1 MTSSM
6 KKSSDTPP
14 LIATRRPRQGLM
26 QKLAAAPHVL
36 WAILFVIAPLIFVA
50 YFSFSDANGS
60 FTLENF
66 TSLLSYKDA
75 FLRSISYSL
84 IATLICFLIGYPL
97 AYTISNA
104 RPGHQKML
112 IMLVMLPMWINFL
125 IRTYAIMKLLEDTGI
140 INSILMK
147 LTGGAIDPLHMI
159 NTPGA
164 VIFGMVYDYLPYMVL
179 PIYTVLSKMD
189 PKLHEAAADLG
200 CGKLQTLWKVT
211 FPLSVS
217 GIISGVTMVFVPSIS
232 TFYISQKLG
241 GGQYLLVGD
250 AIESAFGNPNTYNV
264 GAAMSLVLMVIVL
277 ICTAVM
283 NHFGD
288 GNDEEVLL

>member
-1 MTSSM
+1 MTRSLPNQGG
-6 KKSSDTPP
+6 DPTAVPP
-14 LIATRRPRQGLM
+14 PRRKGVM
-26 QKLAAAPHVL
+26 QRLAAAPHVV

-50 YFSFSDANGS
+50 YFSFTDADGV
-60 FTLENF
+60 FTLSNF
-66 TSLLSYKDA
+66 TGLFEYRDA
-75 FLRSISYSL
+75 FLRSICYSL

-97 AYTISNA
+97 AYAISNTK
-104 RPGHQKML
+104 PKTQKML
-112 IMLVMLPMWINFL
+112 IMMVMLPMWINFL

-140 INSILMK
+140 INSVLMK

-189 PKLHEAAADLG
+189 PKLTEAAADLG
-200 CGKLQTLWKVT
+200 CSKIQILSKVT
-211 FPLSVS
+211 LPLSMS
-217 GIISGVTMVFVPSIS
+217 GIISGITMVFVPSIS

-250 AIESAFGNPNTYNV
+250 AIETAFGNPNTYNI

-283 NHFGD
+283 NRFGD
-288 GNDEEVLL
+288 DSEEVVI

>member
-1 MTSSM
+1 MTNSLP
-6 KKSSDTPP
+6 KKGPDPAAVPP
-14 LIATRRPRQGLM
+14 PRKRGIM
-26 QKLAAAPHVL
+26 QQMAAAPHVV

-50 YFSFSDANGS
+50 YFSFTDVNGA
-60 FTLENF
+60 FTFENF
-66 TSLLSYKDA
+66 SGLFEYKDA
-75 FLRSISYSL
+75 FLRSICYSL

-97 AYTISNA
+97 AYAIVGTK
-104 RPGHQKML
+104 PKTQKML
-112 IMLVMLPMWINFL
+112 IMMVMLPMWINFL

-140 INSILMK
+140 INTVLMK
-147 LTGGAIDPLHMI
+147 LTGGRIDPLHMI

-189 PKLHEAAADLG
+189 PKLTEAAADLG
-200 CGKLQTLWKVT
+200 CSRLQILSKVT
-211 FPLSVS
+211 LPLSMS
-217 GIISGVTMVFVPSIS
+217 GIISGITMVFVPSIS

-250 AIESAFGNPNTYNV
+250 AIETAFGNPNTYNI
-264 GAAMSLVLMVIVL
+264 GAAMSLVLMAIVL

-283 NHFGD
+283 NKFGD
-288 GNDEEVLL
+288 DAGEEVIL

>member
-6 KKSSDTPP
+6 KKSADTPP
-14 LIATRRPRQGLM
+14 LLARRLRQGMM

-50 YFSFSDANGS
+50 YFSFSDADGN
-60 FTLENF
+60 FTLTNF
-66 TSLLSYKDA
+66 ASLFSYRDA

-104 RPGHQKML
+104 RPNHQKML

-200 CGKLQTLWKVT
+200 CSKLQTLWKVT

>member
-1 MTSSM
+1 
-6 KKSSDTPP
+6 
-14 LIATRRPRQGLM
+14 M
-26 QKLAAAPHVL
+26 QRLSAAPHIL
-36 WAILFVIAPLIFVA
+36 WAILFVVAPLIFVA
-50 YFSFSDANGS
+50 YFSFTDADGAFS
-60 FTLENF
+60 LSNF
-66 TSLLSYKDA
+66 ASLLEYKDA
-75 FLRSISYSL
+75 FLRSICYSL

-97 AYTISNA
+97 AYAIAGAKPKT
-104 RPGHQKML
+104 QKLL
-112 IMLVMLPMWINFL
+112 IMMVMLPMWINFL

-147 LTGGAIDPLHMI
+147 LTGGKMDPLHMI

-189 PKLHEAAADLG
+189 PKLSEAAADLG
-200 CGKLQTLWKVT
+200 CGRTETLFKVI
-211 FPLSVS
+211 FPLSIS
-217 GIISGVTMVFVPSIS
+217 GIISGITMVFVPSIS

-250 AIESAFGNPNTYNV
+250 AIETAFGNPNTYNI
-264 GAAMSLVLMVIVL
+264 GAAMSLVLMTIVL

-283 NHFGD
+283 NKFGD
-288 GNDEEVLL
+288 SDGEEVVL

>member
-1 MTSSM
+1 MTGSLSN
-6 KKSSDTPP
+6 KNGDPAAVPP
-14 LIATRRPRQGLM
+14 ARRRGLM
-26 QKLAAAPHVL
+26 QQLAAAPHVV
-36 WAILFVIAPLIFVA
+36 WAVLFVVAPLIFVA
-50 YFSFSDANGS
+50 YFSFTDADGA
-60 FTLENF
+60 FTFSNF
-66 TSLLSYKDA
+66 TGLFEYRDA
-75 FLRSISYSL
+75 FLRSICYSL

-97 AYTISNA
+97 AYAIASA
-104 RPGHQKML
+104 RPRSQKML
-112 IMLVMLPMWINFL
+112 IMMVMLPMWINFL

-140 INSILMK
+140 INTVLMK

-189 PKLHEAAADLG
+189 PKLSEAAADLG
-200 CGKLQTLWKVT
+200 CSRLQILWKVT
-211 FPLSVS
+211 LPMSMS
-217 GIISGVTMVFVPSIS
+217 GIISGITMVFVPSIS

-250 AIESAFGNPNTYNV
+250 AIETAFGNPNTYNI

-277 ICTAVM
+277 VCTAVM
-283 NHFGD
+283 NKFGD
-288 GNDEEVLL
+288 SDGEEVVL

>member
-1 MTSSM
+1 MTSSRS
-6 KKSSDTPP
+6 KKSGDLAAAPP
-14 LIATRRPRQGLM
+14 PRRSIM
-26 QKLAAAPHVL
+26 QRLAAAPHIL
-36 WAILFVIAPLIFVA
+36 WAILFVVAPLIFVA
-50 YFSFSDANGS
+50 YFSFTAADGA
-60 FTLENF
+60 FTFSNF
-66 TSLLSYKDA
+66 TGLFEYKDA
-75 FLRSISYSL
+75 FLRSICYSL

-97 AYTISNA
+97 AYAIANA
-104 RPGHQKML
+104 KPKSQKLL

-140 INSILMK
+140 INSVLMK
-147 LTGGAIDPLHMI
+147 LTGGAIEPLHMI

-189 PKLHEAAADLG
+189 PKLTEAAADLG
-200 CGKLQTLWKVT
+200 CSKMQTLFNVT
-211 FPLSVS
+211 LPLSMS
-217 GIISGVTMVFVPSIS
+217 GIISGITMVFVPSIS

-250 AIESAFGNPNTYNV
+250 AIETLFGNPNTYNI
-264 GAAMSLVLMVIVL
+264 GAAMSFVLMAIVL

-283 NHFGD
+283 NKFGD
-288 GNDEEVLL
+288 GDGEEVVI

>member
-1 MTSSM
+1 
-6 KKSSDTPP
+6 
-14 LIATRRPRQGLM
+14 
-26 QKLAAAPHVL
+26 
-36 WAILFVIAPLIFVA
+36 
-50 YFSFSDANGS
+50 
-60 FTLENF
+60 
-66 TSLLSYKDA
+66 
-75 FLRSISYSL
+75 
-84 IATLICFLIGYPL
+84 
-97 AYTISNA
+97 
-104 RPGHQKML
+104 
-112 IMLVMLPMWINFL
+112 MWMNFL
-125 IRTYAIMKLLEDTGI
+125 LRTYAWMTILQDTGI
-140 INSILMK
+140 LNNF
-147 LTGGAIDPLHMI
+147 LTFFHL
-159 NTPGA
+159 PGVHIIGTEAA
-164 VIFGMVYDYLPYMVL
+164 VVIGMVYDYLPYMVL

-288 GNDEEVLL
+288 GNDEEVIL